1 MEESRGGVGGHGLWW
16 DPVTQKPYLNIH
28 PNFLKMLKKLNRPK
42 LICPFFSDKDVNNEP
57 RSAEFVT
64 IIYTENAMIR
74 ASSVQN
80 EMLHP
85 SLQRVYQRLTIVE
98 AWAMSHKWTRVSW
111 PISHVKLWH
120 NTYLLLF

>member
-1 MEESRGGVGGHGLWW
+1 MS
-16 DPVTQKPYLNIH
+16 
-28 PNFLKMLKKLNRPK
+28 
-42 LICPFFSDKDVNNEP
+42 FFSNKDVNNEP

-80 EMLHP
+80 EMLCP

-98 AWAMSHKWTRVSW
+98 VWTMSHK
-111 PISHVKLWH
+111 
-120 NTYLLLF
+120 